1 MADGY
6 ILEFSSAQGR
16 FNVVAN
22 TSGSALTVAD
32 EGSDL
37 STAATKLDFV
47 GGVTASGTGAT
58 KTITIAGGSGET
70 LTVEDEGST
79 LSTTATTMIL
89 L

>member
-1 MADGY
+1 MKTLLYQPHTDVNTTGIADGY

-16 FNVVAN
+16 FNAVAN

-47 GGVTASGTGAT
+47 GVGNCFSTGAT
-58 KTITIAGGSGET
+58 KTITICRWKW
-70 LTVEDEGST
+70 
-79 LSTTATTMIL
+79 
-89 L
+89 